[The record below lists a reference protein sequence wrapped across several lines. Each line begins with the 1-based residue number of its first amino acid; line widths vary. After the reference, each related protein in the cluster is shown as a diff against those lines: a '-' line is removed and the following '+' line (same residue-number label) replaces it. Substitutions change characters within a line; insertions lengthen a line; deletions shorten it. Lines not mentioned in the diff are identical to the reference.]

1 MLKWNKNMLIVL
13 LVLIVAIAGCNKKE
27 EVKEADTAKEN
38 RLVYA
43 SEEEF
48 EGLNPI
54 LEETNLDA
62 LLFRGLMRFD
72 ENNKVVTDIADS
84 FDMSEDQLSYTF
96 TLKEGITFHD
106 GEELTADDVVFT
118 IESIMDDQTASFL
131 KSDFEEVDSIKKVDD
146 YKVEIKLKQPFTPLL
161 DKLTVPILPAHA
173 FEGVD
178 MRTADFN
185 SHPIGAGPYM
195 FDKWDRGNALTLQ
208 AYSDFFGTKPSIE
221 KVLFKFIPDSNVR
234 ALQLKSGEVDVALL
248 DPVQV
253 ENLEKEKNLTIYDI
267 ESADYRGVLFNM
279 NVDLWKD
286 VNVRKAFS
294 YATDREQI
302 VKGILK
308 GHGSVAYSPLQ
319 NHEFNNDQVEKYTYD
334 VDQAK
339 SLLEESG
346 WKVEKDGFR
355 YKDGEKLTFT
365 ITTPASDSV
374 RVNMAN
380 YIAEGFTEI
389 GADVQVAALDWSAIT
404 IEDTEAFMVG
414 WGSPYDADHHTHI
427 LFHSDESSVTS
438 TGYNYGS
445 YSNEKVDELLA
456 KGRTTTD
463 PEERKQIYMQFQEEL
478 ANDPAFDFIAYEN
491 AVYGINKDLSGVKE
505 RILGHHGSGFLWNVE
520 EWKWN
525 DR

>member
-1 MLKWNKNMLIVL
+1 
-13 LVLIVAIAGCNKKE
+13 
-27 EVKEADTAKEN
+27 
-38 RLVYA
+38 
-43 SEEEF
+43 
-48 EGLNPI
+48 
-54 LEETNLDA
+54 
-62 LLFRGLMRFD
+62 
-72 ENNKVVTDIADS
+72 
-84 FDMSEDQLSYTF
+84 
-96 TLKEGITFHD
+96 
-106 GEELTADDVVFT
+106 
-118 IESIMDDQTASFL
+118 
-131 KSDFEEVDSIKKVDD
+131 
-146 YKVEIKLKQPFTPLL
+146 
-161 DKLTVPILPAHA
+161 
-173 FEGVD
+173 
-178 MRTADFN
+178 
-185 SHPIGAGPYM
+185 
-195 FDKWDRGNALTLQ
+195 
-208 AYSDFFGTKPSIE
+208 
-221 KVLFKFIPDSNVR
+221 
-234 ALQLKSGEVDVALL
+234 
-248 DPVQV
+248 
-253 ENLEKEKNLTIYDI
+253 
-267 ESADYRGVLFNM
+267 
-279 NVDLWKD
+279 
-286 VNVRKAFS
+286 
-294 YATDREQI
+294 
-302 VKGILK
+302 
-308 GHGSVAYSPLQ
+308 HGSVAYSPLQ

-438 TGYNYGS
+438 SGYNYGS

-491 AVYGINKDLSGVKE
+491 AVYGINKDLSGVK
-505 RILGHHGSGFLWNVE
+505 
-520 EWKWN
+520 
-525 DR
+525 